1 VISILELSASHWH
14 AVNTKETT
22 SFQSSSS
29 KVSSFEYFVIRR
41 ARHIAFDFGC
51 LGGYMKSMC
60 ESQITHPF
68 VESILSWI
76 GTDGQCLAA
85 LHFHIST
92 LKPDQA
98 DSTLL
103 GEKHS

>member
-1 VISILELSASHWH
+1 
-14 AVNTKETT
+14 
-22 SFQSSSS
+22 
-29 KVSSFEYFVIRR
+29 
-41 ARHIAFDFGC
+41 
-51 LGGYMKSMC
+51 MKSMC